1 MKLYTKI
8 FIAMILGVLVGAI
21 GGPRMSILEPIGGI
35 FLGLINMIIIPLVLA
50 SMVVGVTSIH
60 DPKKLGRV
68 GIRSLLMYLG
78 TTVIAIMLGLLFAYL
93 FKPGAGFLY
102 KVPGHTNLV
111 VETASPSNI
120 FLSLVPSNPF
130 ASLASGNILQ
140 VIVFAV
146 FLGFA
151 INFTGEKAK
160 PLLDFMEAIA
170 ESMYTLTG
178 MIMELSPLAI
188 FAIMANVTGSFGLS
202 VLFPLLKFLTAYF
215 FVCALHVGLVFGSIL
230 WFMAKVHPLPFFKG
244 MYDAMLIAFSTCS
257 SSAALPANMHCT
269 QRNLGVSKN
278 ITSFILPLGNTV
290 NMNGSAIFQA
300 MAAIF
305 ISQVY
310 GIDLSFYSLLMIVI
324 TATLSAIGAAGVPG
338 TGFIMLSA
346 VMVSAGLPLE
356 GMAMLAGI
364 DRVRE
369 MISTVVNILGDAVV
383 AVYVAKAEGELN
395 EKKYYREENIQFE
408 PQKAQT

>member
-1 MKLYTKI
+1 
-8 FIAMILGVLVGAI
+8 MILGVLVGAI

-160 PLLDFMEAIA
+160 PLLDFMEAVA

-395 EKKYYREENIQFE
+395 EKKYYHEENIQFE